1 MKKIVI
7 LSVVMILGAGNAL
20 AITLSVPFYRDGDQN
35 GVDTVGFIGVK
46 NTTTFDQTLTVIY
59 TSRFGLTTD
68 TPSAVLKDLQVTF
81 ALRANTGVA
90 WRPVQSTGSEGPE
103 GNAVPNNTLVLDG
116 TNVSVAGSAAIKG
129 IGLRGRYAETNPAN
143 GLAFAFALIE

>member
-1 MKKIVI
+1 
-7 LSVVMILGAGNAL
+7 MILGAGNAL

-35 GVDTVGFIGVK
+35 GVDTQGFIGVK

-90 WRPVQSTGSEGPE
+90 WRPVEDTGSEGPE
-103 GNAVPNNTLVLDG
+103 ARLIPNNTLTVDG
-116 TNVSVAGSAAIKG
+116 TNVAVAGSAAIKG
-129 IGLRGRYAETNPAN
+129 IGLRGRYAEENPAN